1 MIESVAGEIWGE
13 LKRYVNTVDR
23 SEAAETVLSIL
34 IDNDCTVEDIKAA
47 FKGDSDIK
55 RALTAYLDNDKSYED
70 EDEIEDD
77 DTDESEDETWEN

>member
-1 MIESVAGEIWGE
+1 MIESVASEIWGE

-23 SEAAETVLSIL
+23 TEAAETVLNIL
-34 IDNDCTVEDIKAA
+34 IDNDCTVDNIKDA

-70 EDEIEDD
+70 DEEIEEDD
-77 DTDESEDETWEN
+77 IDESEDDNWEN

>member
-1 MIESVAGEIWGE
+1 MIESVASEIWSE

-23 SEAAETVLSIL
+23 TEAAETVLSIL
-34 IDNDCTVEDIKAA
+34 IDNDCTVEDIKTA